1 LPAGRRPGRRRIRRK
16 REKDDG
22 GAPPLESCEIL
33 VDSGGS
39 QGILASSLAN
49 VYGRSG
55 LRRGPWNPSGE
66 KLMTES
72 RMGSRAPKARF
83 AEICFSLAV
92 VVGLFAAGAI
102 APARAEASLQLT
114 YDVSHS
120 MFGHIGTYT
129 NTILPTTGGTTVETQ
144 TNFLVRLLGMQVYSE
159 QAQRT
164 EEWHGNR
171 LISYQS
177 VTDKNGNQPLVVKGV
192 ARGNSFVISSPDGTI
207 TAPANVRPAN
217 PWSAVFLGSNTM
229 MRPDTGALER
239 VHVTSLGP
247 ATVALNGRTIP
258 TQSYEVDGSKK
269 YVVYLDGR
277 GVPVEFTVADSAG
290 QVTFRLIKCGGCALA
305 VSYLG
310 NYNYR

>member
-1 LPAGRRPGRRRIRRK
+1 
-16 REKDDG
+16 
-22 GAPPLESCEIL
+22 
-33 VDSGGS
+33 
-39 QGILASSLAN
+39 
-49 VYGRSG
+49 
-55 LRRGPWNPSGE
+55 
-66 KLMTES
+66 MTES
-72 RMGSRAPKARF
+72 RTGGSRARVRF
-83 AEICFSLAV
+83 GGTCFAIAI
-92 VVGLFAAGAI
+92 VVGCFAAGAL
-102 APARAEASLQLT
+102 APARAEAPLKLT
-114 YDVSHS
+114 YDVNHS

-129 NTILPTTGGTTVETQ
+129 NTILPTADGTTVETQ
-144 TNFLVRLLGMQVYSE
+144 TNFLVKFLGLRVYSE

-164 EEWHGNR
+164 EEWQGNR
-171 LISYQS
+171 LVSYQS

-192 ARGNSFVISSPDGTI
+192 ARGNSFVITSPDGTI

-229 MRPDTGALER
+229 MRPDTGVLER
-239 VHVTSLGP
+239 VRVASLGP

-277 GVPVEFTVADSAG
+277 GVPVEFVIDDSSG
-290 QVTFRLIKCGGCALA
+290 HVTFKLIKCGGCALA